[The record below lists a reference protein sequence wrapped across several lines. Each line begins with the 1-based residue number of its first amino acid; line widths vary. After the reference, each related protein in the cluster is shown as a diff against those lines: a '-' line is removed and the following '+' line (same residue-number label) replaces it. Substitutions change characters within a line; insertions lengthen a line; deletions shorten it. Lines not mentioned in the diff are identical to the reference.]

1 MFRQDWLGHLG
12 GEGERTSTNVAI
24 PKPIGFD
31 DIGISLLGRLPFHF
45 GTPEA
50 FLQGGAYGQMQNF
63 VELINMFPFCCHS
76 FSSPSED
83 VNDKIG

>member
-31 DIGISLLGRLPFHF
+31 HSACALSVTESAAQIVCNLNPSRGCGSLPNFQRL
-45 GTPEA
+45 
-50 FLQGGAYGQMQNF
+50 
-63 VELINMFPFCCHS
+63 
-76 FSSPSED
+76 
-83 VNDKIG
+83 